1 MIAYELPKNLQYYT
15 YVIKN
20 GGTVETNNCTL

>member
-15 YVIKN
+15 YVTLD
-20 GGTVETNNCTL
+20 GGVIETNNCTL